1 MTSFVTRCRSTR
13 ICVKVCC
20 EFMLVHS
27 GPVILPELG
36 ESLGTIQRRKC
47 SRDAVW
53 KFGLIP
59 GSRA

>member
-1 MTSFVTRCRSTR
+1 MTLCGKRCRSTP

-36 ESLGTIQRRKC
+36 ESLGRYTQKVLEGARGGN
-47 SRDAVW
+47 SA
-53 KFGLIP
+53 
-59 GSRA
+59 